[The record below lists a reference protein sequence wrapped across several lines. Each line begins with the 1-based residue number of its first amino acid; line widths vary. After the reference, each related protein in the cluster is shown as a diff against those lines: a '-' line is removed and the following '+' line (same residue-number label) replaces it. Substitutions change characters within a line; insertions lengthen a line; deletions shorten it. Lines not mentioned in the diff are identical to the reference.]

1 MAVAKSNK
9 EAVLKNQAEV
19 GLAVFFLA
27 SCLLWGCAGT
37 RLCGKVYDA
46 NQEPVTGRKIEVK
59 AEPGNRSTWIKDDG
73 SFVLKGLKADRV
85 YTIIATCGA
94 DEDRARVYIHKGKN
108 ALPEDQILQVAC
120 ERIST
125 PPAEDTLGQDEKT
138 KGPVKPR
145 PPG

>member
-1 MAVAKSNK
+1 MAVTKSNK

-59 AEPGNRSTWIKDDG
+59 AEPGNRSTWIEEDG
-73 SFVLKGLKADRV
+73 SFVLKGLKPDTT
-85 YTIIATCGA
+85 YSIIAICEA
-94 DEDRARVYIHKGKN
+94 DKTKSRVVGVYIRKGKN
-108 ALPEDQILQVAC
+108 EFPEDKMLQVVC
-120 ERIST
+120 EGIST
-125 PPAEDTLGQDEKT
+125 PAAEDTIGRKEKR
-138 KGPVKPR
+138 GPRWVPD
-145 PPG
+145 